1 MSNLFDIKDLNFVIA
16 GGLGQVGLKLSE
28 HLEKNGSKMVILDIF
43 DKKKLVSLKKK
54 NLFLSSKKIKI
65 LSVDISKKSKIEK
78 SLNKIT
84 NFLKR
89 INVLVNLAAIDT
101 NNKGKFDKKINFHN
115 FPDKSLRKSIDVN
128 LIGSLNL
135 SQIFCNYFVKNN
147 IAGNII
153 NVASIYSI
161 VGPNLA
167 LYNKKISKNFN
178 TNKPIDYVMSKSSIP
193 NLTKYIAINYGRK
206 NIRSNCVVPHGIKN
220 LHKKD
225 FVQKF
230 SNLSPI
236 GRMSDVK
243 EVIGPIIFL
252 SSNASSYMTGS
263 TLIVD
268 GGWTAW

>member
-1 MSNLFDIKDLNFVIA
+1 MPKDGDEVLNTRSIGIIEN
-16 GGLGQVGLKLSE
+16 GG
-28 HLEKNGSKMVILDIF
+28 ILIQ
-43 DKKKLVSLKKK
+43 
-54 NLFLSSKKIKI
+54 
-65 LSVDISKKSKIEK
+65 
-78 SLNKIT
+78 
-84 NFLKR
+84 
-89 INVLVNLAAIDT
+89 A
-101 NNKGKFDKKINFHN
+101 
-115 FPDKSLRKSIDVN
+115 
-128 LIGSLNL
+128 
-135 SQIFCNYFVKNN
+135 
-147 IAGNII
+147 
-153 NVASIYSI
+153 
-161 VGPNLA
+161 
-167 LYNKKISKNFN
+167 KNFN

-193 NLTKYIAINYGRK
+193 NLTKYIAINFGRK

-252 SSNASSYMTGS
+252 YSNASSYMTGS

>member
-1 MSNLFDIKDLNFVIA
+1 MS
-16 GGLGQVGLKLSE
+16 
-28 HLEKNGSKMVILDIF
+28 
-43 DKKKLVSLKKK
+43 
-54 NLFLSSKKIKI
+54 
-65 LSVDISKKSKIEK
+65 
-78 SLNKIT
+78 
-84 NFLKR
+84 R
-89 INVLVNLAAIDT
+89 
-101 NNKGKFDKKINFHN
+101 
-115 FPDKSLRKSIDVN
+115 
-128 LIGSLNL
+128 
-135 SQIFCNYFVKNN
+135 
-147 IAGNII
+147 
-153 NVASIYSI
+153 SIYSI

-243 EVIGPIIFL
+243 EVIANNLFIFKRI
-252 SSNASSYMTGS
+252 SYMTGS

-268 GGWTAW
+268 GGWTMERNKLIIVSYLKMTTLL